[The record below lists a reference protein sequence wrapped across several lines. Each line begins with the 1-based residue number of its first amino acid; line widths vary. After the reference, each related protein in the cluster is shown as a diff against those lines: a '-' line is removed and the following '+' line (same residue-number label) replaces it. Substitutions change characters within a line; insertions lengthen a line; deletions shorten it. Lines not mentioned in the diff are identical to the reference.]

1 MKLREN
7 LNKIHF
13 LLSNRFDV
21 ALNEKSNLQSGNYI
35 ELLIKEENKELIIS
49 IKKVDLENNNFNW
62 NYLSNPLDTNSTV
75 VERSS
80 SVDGFLTDVIDIFE
94 KNRFDSD
101 YLEKI
106 K

>member
-1 MKLREN
+1 MALKEN

-13 LLSNRFDV
+13 LLSSRFDV
-21 ALNEKSNLQSGNYI
+21 MLNEKSDLKFGNYI
-35 ELLIKEENKELIIS
+35 EFLIKEDNKEIRAS
-49 IKKVDLENNNFNW
+49 IKKVDLENNTFNW
-62 NYLSNPLDTNSTV
+62 TYLSNPLDTNSTT
-75 VERSS
+75 VERISN
-80 SVDGFLTDVIDIFE
+80 VDVFITDVIDIFE

>member
-1 MKLREN
+1 MALKEN

-13 LLSNRFDV
+13 LLSSRFDV
-21 ALNEKSNLQSGNYI
+21 ILNEKSDLKFGNYI
-35 ELLIKEENKELIIS
+35 EFLIKEDNKEIRAS
-49 IKKVDLENNNFNW
+49 IKKVDLENNTFNW
-62 NYLSNPLDTNSTV
+62 TYLSNPLDNNSTI
-75 VERSS
+75 VERLSN
-80 SVDGFLTDVIDIFE
+80 VDGFITDVTDIFE

>member
-35 ELLIKEENKELIIS
+35 ELLIKEDNKEIRAS
-49 IKKVDLENNNFNW
+49 IKKVDLENNTFNW
-62 NYLSNPLDTNSTV
+62 TYLSNPLDTNSTI
-75 VERSS
+75 VERLSN
-80 SVDGFLTDVIDIFE
+80 VDGFINDVTDIFE